1 MATIPKKDRP
11 EPTIE
16 SIEDFLYEMSSEPIT
31 RDEKITVEGI
41 QFEVVKQTRTQPQR
55 IELMFEHP
63 GAMRYINKFKQTIW
77 KELNGNFD
85 PFFPATKGGYAALK
99 FGYRSAGT
107 ESILSLNVEF
117 TGTAA
122 KGAVPAPIQEEGTT
136 IILNRALV
144 DNVNFNSAESIL
156 ADKETNKRLT
166 KLFGKKY
173 EKRIKDW
180 TWTYY
185 QQNEVWLKEYG
196 KSGWEP
202 FIYGDKAFV
211 KFFSDHM
218 KNLKRDFD
226 PKVPAGDYTTW
237 NPSDIWA
244 VKNMTKIKSDIDK
257 ALKPKPQH
265 LAELNSLLF
274 NLMEDKELIGI
285 SLKMVKDKT
294 DAHIKLHN
302 VETSS
307 ALRELDSFARIEEY
321 DMKDIK
327 FRYDNIWEGE
337 ASYVPTQVKIG
348 SDDKY
353 EINIRKSGNNISF
366 NTQIKGAAAQGGQTP
381 IAMVVK
387 MLKGKK
393 FNSSHTSYPQDA
405 ESFVKLQKH
414 YREMYDYV
422 TKGQSKAPTYNVWE
436 VAVTLLY
443 NKSSKGKQIA
453 IIKLMQLSFWYDA
466 LNNYSTN
473 NNKSA
478 EFWTD
483 LLYTGMKIK
492 PGREFAP
499 HAKIS

>member
-1 MATIPKKDRP
+1 MSTIPLKDRP
-11 EPTIE
+11 TATEE
-16 SIEDFLYEMSSEPIT
+16 NLEDFLYQMGEVDNQD
-31 RDEKITVEGI
+31 RVTVEGI
-41 QFEVVKQTRTQPQR
+41 QFEIFKGRTG
-55 IELMFEHP
+55 IELSFDHP
-63 GAMRYINKFKQTIW
+63 GAMRYINKFKGTIW
-77 KELNGNFD
+77 RELKGNFTGLT
-85 PFFPATKGGYAALK
+85 PAEKGGYAALR
-99 FGYRSAGT
+99 YRGGL
-107 ESILSLNVEF
+107 LSFDVEF
-117 TGTAA
+117 TGTVA

-144 DNVNFNSAESIL
+144 DNIKFNSKESIL
-156 ADKETNKRLT
+156 EDKETNKRLT

-173 EKRIKDW
+173 EKRIQDW

-196 KSGWEP
+196 KSGWDP
-202 FIYGDKAFV
+202 FLYGNKAFV
-211 KFFSDHM
+211 KFFEGHM
-218 KNLKRDFD
+218 KNLRRDHD
-226 PKVPAGDYTTW
+226 PKIPAGNYTTW
-237 NPSDIWA
+237 NPADIWA
-244 VKNMTKIKSDIDK
+244 VKNMSKVKKDIDA

-265 LAELNSLLF
+265 LIELNNLLI

-285 SLKMVKDKT
+285 SLKMVKDKQ

-302 VETSS
+302 VETSPI
-307 ALRELDSFARIEEY
+307 LRSLDSFYEVEEY
-321 DMKDIK
+321 DMNDIH

-348 SDDKY
+348 SSDKY

-393 FNSSHTSYPQDA
+393 FNASHTSYPKDA
-405 ESFVKLQKH
+405 TEFVKKQKH
-414 YREMYDYV
+414 YREMYNFV
-422 TKGQSKAPTYNVWE
+422 TKGQNVPDYNKWE
-436 VAVTLLY
+436 LSIVFLY

-453 IIKLMQLSFWYDA
+453 IVKLMQLSFWYDA
-466 LNNYSTN
+466 LNNYSAN
-473 NNKSA
+473 NVKSA